1 MDRGS
6 EQAAWF
12 GKGQVKEGYNQL
24 PPQTR
29 FLSLTWFPASEGG
42 WEERGPINEVGKWS
56 LQ

>member
-24 PPQTR
+24 PPQAH

-56 LQ
+56 L